1 MGASDGIAYSKTHG
15 VATIVFD
22 RPERRNAV
30 TLEMQQA
37 YFARLLDAESDPA
50 VRVVVVTG
58 AGDAFCAGADL
69 SRLDTLTSDP
79 GARAAI
85 TKEALPRYL
94 PLTLSRPVI
103 AAVNGPAV
111 GLGFLYAAFTDVRFA
126 ATGATFSVPFAR
138 LGLVAEFG
146 LSWFLPRL
154 IGFGNASDL
163 LLSGRMIDA
172 SEAERMGLVQRVV
185 ERDDLL
191 EAATSYAREMA
202 DRCSPR
208 SLATIR
214 EQIFRDLEGDFRPA
228 FERSLSY
235 MAQALEG
242 PDVVEG
248 MQAFRERRPPR
259 FSPYVPERSAC
270 E

>member
-1 MGASDGIAYSKTHG
+1 MGASDGIAYSKAQG

-37 YFARLLDAESDPA
+37 YFSRLLEADSDPE
-50 VRVVVVTG
+50 VRIIVVTG
-58 AGDAFCAGADL
+58 AGDAFCAGADFN
-69 SRLDTLTSDP
+69 RLDTLVSDP
-79 GARAAI
+79 RARAAS
-85 TKEALPRYL
+85 TQEALPRYL

-111 GLGFLYAAFTDVRFA
+111 GLGFVYAVFTDVRFA
-126 ATGATFSVPFAR
+126 ATSAVFSAPFAR

-154 IGFGNASDL
+154 IGLGNASDL
-163 LLSGRMIDA
+163 LLSGRTIDA
-172 SEAERMGLVQRVV
+172 AEAATMGLVQRVV
-185 ERDDLL
+185 GNDELL
-191 EAATSYAREMA
+191 ETATSYAREIA
-202 DRCSPR
+202 GRCSPR
-208 SLATIR
+208 SLAIIR
-214 EQIFRDLEGDFRPA
+214 EQIFHDFEDGFRPA

-235 MAQALEG
+235 MGHALEE

-248 MQAFRERRPPR
+248 IRALRERRPPA
-259 FSPYVPERSAC
+259 FSPYVPERVARD
-270 E
+270 